1 MNGGAVKNIEERNI
15 NKNITTTQP
24 KQDDELSFHILGQ
37 NSAEKFKE
45 ALGKNKEFID
55 SLILIGKSI
64 LKMISIPECAEKLGY
79 EWGEIGKEGL
89 YLVKRLGDSLIR
101 VDCIPFDILGFF
113 SIQKNLASLGIKIPG
128 LPLPNLEIINKI
140 LELSTFNPLSLIKE
154 MLTFDPLGLKCI
166 ADIDKWKIKDY
177 VYNCLKS
184 SNQS

>member
-1 MNGGAVKNIEERNI
+1 MNSNFVKNIEESN
-15 NKNITTTQP
+15 
-24 KQDDELSFHILGQ
+24 QDKDISVRVLGQ
-37 NSAEKFKE
+37 NAAEKGIE

-55 SLILIGKSI
+55 SLILIGKRI
-64 LKMISIPECAEKLGY
+64 LKMVSIPICVKKLGY
-79 EWGEIGKEGL
+79 DWGEIGKEGL
-89 YLVKRLGDSLIR
+89 FLVKKAAGSLIR
-101 VDCIPFDILGFF
+101 IDCIPFDILGFF
-113 SIQKNLASLGIKIPG
+113 SIQKNLASLGIKIPR